1 MIENEE
7 LVNKIFEEFGL
18 DPEKSHIINGHMPV
32 QLKKGE
38 TPIKCNGKVFIID
51 GGFSKAYQS
60 VTGIAGYTLV
70 YNSYG
75 LRLVS
80 HEPFKSRVDAIIN
93 EKDIHSDSVVVEK
106 VNRRHLVADTDAGKE
121 MKKTVE
127 DLIELLNAYKEGLIP
142 EKF

>member
-1 MIENEE
+1 
-7 LVNKIFEEFGL
+7 
-18 DPEKSHIINGHMPV
+18 MPV